1 MISPLSDAELSAYL
15 RATRPVNDL
24 SDDELVA
31 ELRRALGPLPDPATI
46 ADLRRVREQATAAYR
61 AAYGRG
67 TGQRPEVAP

>member
-1 MISPLSDAELSAYL
+1 MTADWTWLDQTRARPLAE
-15 RATRPVNDL
+15 L
-24 SDDELVA
+24 SDDELMA
-31 ELRRALGPLPDPATI
+31 ELRRVLGDLPDPATI

>member
-1 MISPLSDAELSAYL
+1 MGSDWTWLDSAAERPQPPLAE
-15 RATRPVNDL
+15 L
-24 SDDELVA
+24 SDDELMA
-31 ELRRALGPLPDPATI
+31 ELRRVLGDLPDPATI